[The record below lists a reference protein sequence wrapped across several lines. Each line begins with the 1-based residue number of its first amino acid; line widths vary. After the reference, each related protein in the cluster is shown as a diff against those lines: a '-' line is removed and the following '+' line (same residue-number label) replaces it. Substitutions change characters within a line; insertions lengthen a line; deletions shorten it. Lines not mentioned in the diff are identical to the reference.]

1 MGEME
6 NVFEGLNDPRRVSGQ
21 HHSLH
26 DILVIAL
33 CTLLCGG
40 ETCTDMALFGRAK
53 REFLERFLKLE
64 NGIPSHDT
72 FSRVFRLLDPEAFHT
87 WFLGFMEQFAQ
98 GCQGV
103 VALDGKTL
111 RRSYDRA

>member
-72 FSRVFRLLDPEAFHT
+72 PAFAGAGSSPECS
-87 WFLGFMEQFAQ
+87 
-98 GCQGV
+98 GCW
-103 VALDGKTL
+103 TR
-111 RRSYDRA
+111 RRSTPGFWASWNSSPKVAKEWWP

>member
-1 MGEME
+1 ME
-6 NVFEGLNDPRRVSGQ
+6 EGLNDPRRVSGQ

-72 FSRVFRLLDPEAFHT
+72 FSRVFRLT
-87 WFLGFMEQFAQ
+87 R
-98 GCQGV
+98 
-103 VALDGKTL
+103 
-111 RRSYDRA
+111 RRSTPGFWASWNSSPKVAKEWWP